1 MSNFKVLFSFVG
13 EDDISFIEIKRF
25 EYKNDADKSKYVS
38 WFMIRK
44 DEIKKLK
51 FVSMNGKDR
60 FFEEGVLTMD
70 GNDKFFIL
78 NESKITLQ
86 EENIDT
92 NKVESCIEIWDK

>member
-25 EYKNDADKSKYVS
+25 EYKNDVDKSKYVS

-51 FVSMNGKDR
+51 FVSMNGKER
-60 FFEEGVLTMD
+60 VFEEGVLTMD
-70 GNDKFFIL
+70 GKDKFFIL

-86 EENIDT
+86 EDSIDT
-92 NKVESCIEIWDK
+92 NKVELCLDIWNK

>member
-13 EDDISFIEIKRF
+13 EDDVSFIEIKRL

-44 DEIKKLK
+44 DEVKKLK
-51 FVSMNGKDR
+51 FVSMNGKER
-60 FFEEGVLTMD
+60 VFEEGTLSMD
-70 GNDKFFIL
+70 GKDKFFIL

-86 EENIDT
+86 EESIDT
-92 NKVESCIEIWDK
+92 NKVELCLDIWNK

>member
-25 EYKNDADKSKYVS
+25 KYKNDADKSKYVS

-44 DEIKKLK
+44 DEVKKLK
-51 FVSMNGKDR
+51 FVSMNGKER
-60 FFEEGVLTMD
+60 VFEEGVLTMD
-70 GNDKFFIL
+70 GKDKFFIL

-86 EENIDT
+86 EDSIDT